1 MFKEATTRVNNVCGK
16 TEDLSVGVGQGLA
29 LSLFLF
35 SLLVDAI
42 KKDIIY
48 DEVKWCMMLC

>member
-1 MFKEATTRVNNVCGK
+1 MYKEATTRVNNVCGK